1 MISKREL
8 KFIYI
13 LAILF
18 GIFTVV
24 ILGNLALPIMFRLFM
39 KIIQLFYPFIFGFFI
54 AFLLH
59 TVVDKIEE
67 QGINR
72 VLAVLLVFITFI
84 ILLVYLISSLIPIV
98 YEQINELETQ
108 IPELYKSLQNF
119 FDLLWQKLH
128 FIPEK
133 YRFNLKD
140 LESWLNSYIVKF
152 HFRID
157 HLDRL
162 LDSFNVIVL
171 TPIIAYYFLYDYN
184 NIKQAIKRYLLKK
197 NKKILLNFLKDAD
210 EGVGNYFRGL
220 ILVMNLMAIT
230 SALGFYLVGL
240 KYPLLF
246 GFIVGY
252 TNAIPIIG
260 NYIGGI
266 PAFLFALTKSWRLA
280 LMSVLVVVIVQ
291 LLESNIVTPY
301 IQSKSISC
309 HPLWI
314 ILAFIVFGHY
324 FGFLGMIFAIPLL
337 AIIMLVIKYVRI
349 YLRLRKLNNKGNL
362 LHNNS

>member
-8 KFIYI
+8 KLIYI

-24 ILGNLALPIMFRLFM
+24 ILGNLALPIIFRLIM

-54 AFLLH
+54 AYLLH

-72 VLAVLLVFITFI
+72 VLAVLLVFVTFI
-84 ILLVYLISSLIPIV
+84 ILLVYIISSLIPIV
-98 YEQINELETQ
+98 YSQISELEKQ
-108 IPELYKSLQNF
+108 IPEIYKSLQNF
-119 FDLLWQKLH
+119 IDNLWEKFH
-128 FIPEK
+128 FVPEK
-133 YRFNLKD
+133 YRFNLDD
-140 LESWLNSYIVKF
+140 LEKWISSYFAKFRFRFEHLN
-152 HFRID
+152 RI
-157 HLDRL
+157 
-162 LDSFNVIVL
+162 LDSFSVIFL

-184 NIKQAIKRYLLKK
+184 NIKISIKKYLIRK
-197 NKKILLNFLKDAD
+197 NQKLLYHFLRDAD

-220 ILVMNLMAIT
+220 ILVMNLMSIA
-230 SALGFYLVGL
+230 SSLGFYLIGL
-240 KYPLLF
+240 KYPVLF

-252 TNAIPIIG
+252 TNAIPLIG
-260 NYIGGI
+260 NYIGGV

-280 LMSVLVVVIVQ
+280 LMAVLVVVIVQ
-291 LLESNIVTPY
+291 LVESNIVTPY

-314 ILAFIVFGHY
+314 ILSFIVFGHY
-324 FGFLGMIFAIPLL
+324 FGFLGMVFAIPLL
-337 AIIMLVIKYVRI
+337 SIIMLIIKYIKI
-349 YLRLRKLNNKGNL
+349 YIRFRKARNRNKL